1 MIKEFEEEGF
11 NPKEIENSFG
21 EIILQLDIGDIE
33 YFVTLIH
40 PFETSDFRFRKLKR
54 ELCSNSQEKI
64 IQPKQV
70 IPLDYMEALRNP
82 TYYLLEKI
90 NYILN

>member
-40 PFETSDFRFRKLKR
+40 PFETSDFRFRKLK
-54 ELCSNSQEKI
+54 EI
-64 IQPKQV
+64 VFKQSRKNNT
-70 IPLDYMEALRNP
+70 AQTGNP
-82 TYYLLEKI
+82 TRLYGST
-90 NYILN
+90 

>member
-40 PFETSDFRFRKLKR
+40 PLKH
-54 ELCSNSQEKI
+54 LI
-64 IQPKQV
+64 
-70 IPLDYMEALRNP
+70 LG
-82 TYYLLEKI
+82 LE
-90 NYILN
+90 N